1 MMSEPTKV
9 NGAAELPKRARK
21 PRVEAIVVAAPTV
34 RLGSVPITNPG
45 EMVLKATEYANVL
58 ADIIIKQELFK
69 VIQGRRYVLC
79 EGWTTLGAMLGV
91 VPVEESCEALPEGH
105 GYVAKVSL
113 IRTSDGQVIGGA
125 SAECTKDEPT
135 WKSRS
140 SYALRSMSITRATGK
155 AFRLSFS
162 WIMKLAGFEPTP
174 AEEMNEDRG
183 SKEAAQEVARQKI
196 ADHEAK
202 TNPQQALT
210 PALFYTWYDESQTA
224 RIEGD
229 RNLMTANKDLL
240 EPLWNAGIR
249 AVVTNADQLEALKY
263 ELERRNVPF
272 KLLKAVESM
281 ESQLKRSLAN
291 QAKKTSD
298 AKSKGGGAPP
308 EHREASASE

>member
-1 MMSEPTKV
+1 MSETEIVKP
-9 NGAAELPKRARK
+9 PKRERK
-21 PRVEAIVVAAPTV
+21 PKEIAEIAPAPTV

-45 EMVLKATEYANVL
+45 EMVAKATEYANVL

-69 VIQGRRYVLC
+69 VIQNKRYVLC

-91 VPVEESCEALPEGH
+91 VPVEESCEALPDGH

-113 IRTSDGQVIGGA
+113 IRTSDGQTIGGA

-183 SKEAAQEVARQKI
+183 TKEAAQEVAKRKI
-196 ADHEAK
+196 AEHEAK
-202 TNPQQALT
+202 SRPETAKC
-210 PALFYTWYDESQTA
+210 LFYTIPDEHNGHRAYLVNVKEYGSTLNEVA
-224 RIEGD
+224 AEGLRTLLKRYCRIDSKGEVWVAD
-229 RNLMTANKDLL
+229 
-240 EPLWNAGIR
+240 
-249 AVVTNADQLEALKY
+249 DQLQDLIDALKAC
-263 ELERRNVPF
+263 EVPIHQ
-272 KLLKAVESM
+272 LKA
-281 ESQLKRSLAN
+281 N
-291 QAKKTSD
+291 
-298 AKSKGGGAPP
+298 G
-308 EHREASASE
+308 